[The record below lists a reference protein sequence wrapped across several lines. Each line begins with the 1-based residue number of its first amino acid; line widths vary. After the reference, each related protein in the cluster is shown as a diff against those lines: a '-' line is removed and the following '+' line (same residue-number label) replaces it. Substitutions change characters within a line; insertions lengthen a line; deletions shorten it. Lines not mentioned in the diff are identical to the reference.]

1 MRQLLE
7 SDPTPDS
14 DIEITFD
21 PSRPEDITATP
32 INDPDD

>member
-1 MRQLLE
+1 MRQLYE

-21 PSRPEDITATP
+21 PSRPEDVSQST
-32 INDPDD
+32 INDPDE